1 MHAWKTMPVHPYS
14 FAYRASV
21 SAMSAEQDTSPV
33 QLIDD
38 YAWYDDGNG
47 QCLSFHI

>member
-1 MHAWKTMPVHPYS
+1 MRAWKTMPVHPYS
-14 FAYRASV
+14 SAYCASV
-21 SAMSAEQDTSPV
+21 LTMSAEHDTSPV

-47 QCLSFHI
+47 QCLPFDI